1 MAQPKNFGYDADA
14 AALKAQA
21 EKFFNDRLPVDQ
33 LHALVAHDS
42 TPERDPVVDWKP
54 EIWAEMVELGWSIL
68 TVPEE
73 KGGLGLPLVAVA
85 GLIEAQGK
93 AACPSPLLETLNAG
107 LVLSH
112 CDQADA
118 GFEAILDGK
127 SVALAFADQHGSY
140 EPSTTQ
146 VQASGGV
153 LSGTAYFV
161 QEAGKVD
168 ALLVAAQSDSGI
180 AWYWVDKSAAGVSVK
195 QDAIIDLTRDQATV
209 TFDGVSAVKLGS
221 DACAAFAAAH
231 PAISALL
238 AADVVGAGEWLLQ
251 TTVEYVSVRKQFDR
265 PLGFFQGVKHPLV
278 NVMMAIDETKSL
290 AYNAAC
296 AYDCDEPNTQKAG
309 HLAKASAANTA
320 DFSASRAV
328 QMHGGIGFTWECYVH
343 LYFKRQMHSKALYG
357 DAVWHRAKL
366 ADIVFGPVAA

>member
-1 MAQPKNFGYDADA
+1 MAQPKNFGYDDDA
-14 AALKAQA
+14 AALKSQA

-42 TPERDPVVDWKP
+42 TPDRAPVVDWKP

-68 TVPEE
+68 TVPED

-93 AACPSPLLETLNAG
+93 SACPSPLLETLNVG

-118 GFEAILDGK
+118 GFEAILEGK
-127 SVALAFADQHGSY
+127 SAALAFADQDGSY
-140 EPSTTQ
+140 EPSSTQ
-146 VQASGGV
+146 VAEMGGK
-153 LSGTAYFV
+153 LNGTAYFV

-168 ALLVAAQSDSGI
+168 ALLVAAKSAEGI
-180 AWYWVDKSAAGVSVK
+180 AWYWVDKAGAGVGIK

-209 TFDGVSAVKLGS
+209 TFTDAEAVCLGS
-221 DACAAFAAAH
+221 DACKAFNAAQ
-231 PAISALL
+231 PAILALL
-238 AADVVGAGEWLLQ
+238 AADVVGSGEWLLH

-278 NVMMAIDETKSL
+278 NVMLAIDETKSL

-296 AYDCDEPNTQKAG
+296 AYDCGEPNTQKAG
-309 HLAKASAANTA
+309 HVAKASAAETA